1 MLDSAGVVNNG
12 PLGGRVEV
20 PAMSV
25 TDVTSTVTE
34 LTLEQAR
41 KLFDDRCREELGVSG
56 AEFIARLQANDIPA
70 EWSADAVSRLE
81 FLLPLA
87 R

>member
-1 MLDSAGVVNNG
+1 MSTSGL
-12 PLGGRVEV
+12 LGGRVEV
-20 PAMSV
+20 PKMSV
-25 TDVTSTVTE
+25 ADVASTVTE
-34 LTLEQAR
+34 LTVDQAR

-56 AEFIARLQANDIPA
+56 AEFIKRLHARDIPA
-70 EWSADAVSRLE
+70 EWSAEAVSRLE

>member
-1 MLDSAGVVNNG
+1 
-12 PLGGRVEV
+12 
-20 PAMSV
+20 MSV

-41 KLFDDRCREELGVSG
+41 KLFDDRCREELGISA
-56 AEFIARLQANDIPA
+56 AEFLAAAQSGKIPSH
-70 EWSADAVSRLE
+70 WSAEAVSRLE
-81 FLLPLA
+81 ILLPFA